1 MMDGGKGQVSVAEE
15 VLARLGMDIPVCG
28 MVKDDKHRTRGIY
41 FHGEEL
47 PISVGSEGFHLMT
60 RIQDEVHRFAIEYHR
75 SLRSKVQV
83 KSILDDIPGVGDK
96 RRKALMRHFGSIE
109 AVREA
114 TVEELAQA
122 DSMNQRA
129 ARQVYDFFHGDR

>member
-1 MMDGGKGQVSVAEE
+1 
-15 VLARLGMDIPVCG
+15 
-28 MVKDDKHRTRGIY
+28 
-41 FHGEEL
+41 
-47 PISVGSEGFHLMT
+47 
-60 RIQDEVHRFAIEYHR
+60 
-75 SLRSKVQV
+75 VQV

-129 ARQVYDFFHGDR
+129 ARQVYDFFHSIENSS